1 MFVYSKVESFA
12 RCCTAMGEAEDKIVA
27 QVFFVIGA
35 SIMLDFF
42 FFNLLNRVLLI
53 EVAVIFQR
61 IHIGRDAG
69 KS

>member
-1 MFVYSKVESFA
+1 MRFVVFVYSKVESFA

-42 FFNLLNRVLLI
+42 FFLI
-53 EVAVIFQR
+53 CL
-61 IHIGRDAG
+61 IGCC
-69 KS
+69 

>member
-1 MFVYSKVESFA
+1 MRFVVFVYSKVESFA

-42 FFNLLNRVLLI
+42 FF
-53 EVAVIFQR
+53 
-61 IHIGRDAG
+61 
-69 KS
+69 